1 VTATDV
7 PEFSAFG
14 DIGGC
19 HRFSLEKSRMQ
30 QAEIE
35 QEVVKETTRGWILPF
50 AATILAMMAL
60 QMSNLGSSPLLR
72 EAQREFKMSA
82 SLYGTFTGMY
92 GLSALLLSVP
102 GGMLAKRFGEKRIMT
117 AGLLMVTIGLL
128 VLSRIWSI
136 PTAFAGRAIWLLG
149 YRPAFVCVMTAI
161 ALTAPLSLRSRSMG
175 MVGAITALGTAV
187 GASFGSAIGERFGWR
202 NGILAFA
209 GIAFLGALIFYS
221 CYGIRSKADA
231 PHVDRKP
238 EKKQQKQT
246 GVEQAPSVFRNP
258 VIWALAVL
266 EGIVGVGY
274 FSSNW
279 FIPGAVEMVFGKKD
293 MTAAAQIISTGFVV
307 AICANMLFG
316 YLMDRFNKWNVM
328 GLMMAI
334 LIPASLCMDTRILPL
349 FWISS
354 AIVLSV
360 GLSAAQQCFSLAAEL
375 VSGREMGNVMGVVSL
390 GPGIFGFIGPQMLGW
405 LRDWTGNFTAGWY
418 FLAAVAVVSLLII
431 IYIKHYIEIRAT
443 V

>member
-1 VTATDV
+1 
-7 PEFSAFG
+7 
-14 DIGGC
+14 
-19 HRFSLEKSRMQ
+19 MQ
-30 QAEIE
+30 QTLVERE
-35 QEVVKETTRGWILPF
+35 KETTRGWLLPF
-50 AATILAMMAL
+50 IATILAMMAL
-60 QMSNLGSSPLLR
+60 QMSNLGSSPLLK
-72 EAQREFKMSA
+72 ETQKEFKMSA

-102 GGMLAKRFGEKRIMT
+102 GGMLAKRFGEKRVLT

-128 VLSRIWSI
+128 VLSRVWSI

-149 YRPAFVCVMTAI
+149 YRPAFVCVMTSI

-175 MVGAITALGTAV
+175 IVGAITAFGTAV

-209 GIAFLGALIFYS
+209 GITLLGTFIFYS
-221 CYGIRSKADA
+221 CYTVRSKRDQ
-231 PHVDRKP
+231 PRVERKP
-238 EKKQQKQT
+238 EKQPPQSSVAQP
-246 GVEQAPSVFRNP
+246 ASVFRNP

-293 MTAAAQIISTGFVV
+293 MTAAAHIISTGFVV

-328 GLMMAI
+328 GLMMVI
-334 LIPASLCMDTRILPL
+334 LIPASLCMDTRIVPL
-349 FWISS
+349 FWIAS

-375 VSGREMGNVMGVVSL
+375 VTGREMGNVMGVVSL

-405 LRDWTGNFTAGWY
+405 LRDWTGSFTAGWY
-418 FLAAVAVVSLLII
+418 FLASVAVVSLLII
-431 IYIKHYIEIRAT
+431 VYIKRYIKARA
-443 V
+443 VI